1 MNTYTLVNGALYN
14 KGAFL
19 CNVSDKHKTVESAL
33 KWYLAPVNYC
43 DDVDYEQQELDIL
56 QGDY

>member
-14 KGAFL
+14 KGAFI
-19 CNVSDKHKTVESAL
+19 CNVADKHKTVESAL
-33 KWYLAPVNYC
+33 EWYLKPASDY
-43 DDVDYEQQELDIL
+43 DDVDYEQQEINIL

>member
-14 KGAFL
+14 NGTFV
-19 CNVSDKHKTVESAL
+19 CNVAAKHKTIESAL
-33 KWYLAPVNYC
+33 TWYLTPVSYY